1 MPSYNTVDYIER
13 SIRSVVEQD
22 YKNIELFIKDGG
34 STDGTVEIIK
44 HYADKYPKL
53 IRWVSD
59 NDKGQT
65 NAINIGMRR
74 VNGDILTYLNSDDIY
89 KKGALKEVAEFFLK
103 NPKIMWAYGK
113 ADIIDWDDKIIRR
126 WITAYKNFWL
136 RGYSYTTLLIL
147 NYISQ
152 MACFWR
158 KEAAK
163 DVGEFDED
171 QHFVMDYDYWLRLGD
186 KFKAGIINEYLGSF
200 RIVPSTKSSKGFV
213 SQFKDEYKVA
223 NKYTKNLLILII
235 HRLHYQLIIFIYF
248 ILKFLSPVKEKEVPN
263 NP

>member
-1 MPSYNTVDYIER
+1 MIKNNFPKISIVMPSYNTVDYIER

-163 DVGEFDED
+163 DVGEFE
-171 QHFVMDYDYWLRLGD
+171 G
-186 KFKAGIINEYLGSF
+186 G
-200 RIVPSTKSSKGFV
+200 
-213 SQFKDEYKVA
+213 KDE
-223 NKYTKNLLILII
+223 
-235 HRLHYQLIIFIYF
+235 
-248 ILKFLSPVKEKEVPN
+248 S
-263 NP
+263 